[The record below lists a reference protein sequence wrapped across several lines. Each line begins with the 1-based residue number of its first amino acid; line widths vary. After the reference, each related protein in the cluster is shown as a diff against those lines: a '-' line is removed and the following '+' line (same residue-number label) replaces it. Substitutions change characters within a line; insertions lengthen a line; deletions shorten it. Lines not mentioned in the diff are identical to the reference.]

1 MNRIALLRKER
12 KLNQKEFG
20 TIIGVAQNTICN
32 WENENREPDHESLK
46 KMADF
51 FDCSIDYLLG
61 YIDQKTP
68 TPVDGSGPRAYGH
81 KLLDEIPL
89 EKIPEALQFL
99 EFIKATSGKE

>member
-46 KMADF
+46 KWRTFLIAQLTIFWVILIRKRPPPWTGVGQEHMDTNCWTKF
-51 FDCSIDYLLG
+51 RWRKY
-61 YIDQKTP
+61 P
-68 TPVDGSGPRAYGH
+68 
-81 KLLDEIPL
+81 KLCNFWNL
-89 EKIPEALQFL
+89 
-99 EFIKATSGKE
+99 